1 MKKFFVSLFL
11 GFTLFLPL
19 HVSAIDLGGK
29 LVNNAAVQAGYD
41 KNTNEQS
48 FAELIGTV
56 IKGLLSFIGVIFLVL
71 MVYAGYLWM
80 TAQGDESQ
88 IEKSQNIIKSSIIGM
103 VILVGAYTIT
113 AFVVPAIVEKTTG
126 DTQQGGTLGGGNDA
140 LCCVVCPAHG
150 AGDCAKSV
158 VGSESECMQKL
169 GCSDNSSNN
178 VDNSCSVTSAPADQC
193 TGALA
198 RINCCTIVSNGNS
211 TKQIVAD
218 EATCQYRF
226 DTICQDNQ
234 SCANANNNVDFSY
247 DYESNVSAE
256 SCR

>member
-1 MKKFFVSLFL
+1 MKKFFVSILLGLSLFVP
-11 GFTLFLPL
+11 FQAR
-19 HVSAIDLGGK
+19 AIDLGGS

-88 IEKSQNIIKSSIIGM
+88 IEKAQNIIKSSIIGM
-103 VILVGAYTIT
+103 VVLVGAYTIT
-113 AFVVPAIVEKTTG
+113 AFIVPRIVEKTTG
-126 DTQQGGTLGGGNDA
+126 DSQQGGGGGGGGANS
-140 LCCVVCPAHG
+140 LCCVVCLKYSG
-150 AGDCAKSV
+150 QDCTSSV
-158 VGSESECMQKL
+158 VGSESECMQKF
-169 GCSDNSSNN
+169 GCPENSNN
-178 VDNSCSVTSAPADQC
+178 SVENECSITSAPADQC
-193 TGALA
+193 TGGVD
-198 RINCCTIVSNGNS
+198 RVNCCTFTANGRS

-218 EATCQYRF
+218 EA
-226 DTICQDNQ
+226 
-234 SCANANNNVDFSY
+234 SCRDQFNYYCENISGCPNNNSDYDY
-247 DYESNVSAE
+247 DYESGVNAS